1 MHIKMMYSI
10 TLFKNIFQYHSKDQ
24 QWKTTITFVPTQ
36 QLPARDPELPV
47 LVGGL
52 PGSYS

>member
-10 TLFKNIFQYHSKDQ
+10 TLFKNVFQYQSKDQ
-24 QWKTTITFVPTQ
+24 QCKTTITFVPTQ
-36 QLPARDPELPV
+36 QFPARDPEFPV
-47 LVGGL
+47 LGGGL